1 MKIAIT
7 GGTGLVG
14 RTVALHLAAE
24 HHQIVLIA
32 RGVSPFPPS
41 LEKEPGIRLIRAN
54 VSESAKLAKA
64 FTGCEA
70 VIHCAGIRFER
81 DEQTFDRVHRQ
92 GTFQVIEAVR
102 QARVQKLVSL
112 SFLRA
117 RPSCRSLFHESK
129 WNAEE
134 LVRRSGLDF
143 TILKCGVIYGAGD
156 HMLDHLSRGYHTFPI
171 FPLVGFKDRG
181 IRPTAVED
189 VARVVRASVLE
200 AAFPCRTVAVLG
212 PELLKLR
219 EAMRRVASVV
229 GRRPLMFPMPIW
241 FHLLFAWCLEEC
253 MVVPMISLAQVRMMT
268 EGIAEPAPACE
279 LVPEPW
285 TPSTCFTTEQIRK
298 GLPAPGPFTRTHF
311 RRCGR
316 SYLDT
321 HRRHSRVFFEMP

>member
-14 RTVALHLAAE
+14 RTVALQLAAE

-32 RGVSPFPPS
+32 RGLTPFPPS
-41 LEKEPGIRLIRAN
+41 LEKKPGIRLIRAN

-81 DEQTFDRVHRQ
+81 GEQTFDRVHRQ
-92 GTFQVIEAVR
+92 GTLQVIEAVR
-102 QARVQKLVSL
+102 QARVRKLVSL

-117 RPSCRSLFHESK
+117 RPSCGSLLHESK
-129 WNAEE
+129 WNAED
-134 LVRRSGLDF
+134 LVRRCGLDF
-143 TILKCGVIYGAGD
+143 TILKCGVIYGPGD
-156 HMLDHLSRGYHTFPI
+156 HMLDHLSHGYYTFPI

-181 IRPTAVED
+181 IRPIAVED

-200 AAFPCRTVAVLG
+200 GAFSRRTLAVVG
-212 PELLKLR
+212 PEFLTLR
-219 EAMRRVASVV
+219 EATRRVASVV

-241 FHLLFAWCLEEC
+241 FHLFFAWCLERC
-253 MVVPMISLAQVRMMT
+253 MVVPMISLAQVRMMA

-279 LVPEPW
+279 LVPEACA
-285 TPSTCFTTEQIRK
+285 PSACFTTEQIRK
-298 GLPAPGPFTRTHF
+298 GLPPPGPFIRAHF
-311 RRCGR
+311 VRCGR
-316 SYLDT
+316 RSAGT
-321 HRRHSRVFFEMP
+321 HRHHSRVFFEMP